1 MQPIMCAAR
10 EAKEERL
17 IGCLGEIES
26 GLFLLPR
33 DASWLPDF
41 RSELKA
47 FPAAR
52 HDDQVDS
59 MTQFISYQM
68 QNWRWLLTQ
77 YEETGRPVDVIRDE
91 VRPF

>member
-1 MQPIMCAAR
+1 MCAAR

-33 DASWLPDF
+33 DTSWLPDF

-47 FPAAR
+47 FPGGSA
-52 HDDQVDS
+52 
-59 MTQFISYQM
+59 
-68 QNWRWLLTQ
+68 
-77 YEETGRPVDVIRDE
+77 
-91 VRPF
+91 

>member
-1 MQPIMCAAR
+1 
-10 EAKEERL
+10 
-17 IGCLGEIES
+17 
-26 GLFLLPR
+26 
-33 DASWLPDF
+33 
-41 RSELKA
+41 
-47 FPAAR
+47 
-52 HDDQVDS
+52 